1 MFSWS
6 FKRQLL
12 YLALPLVLVLGIF
25 AYIFFTYLHV
35 TPSCTDGVKNGDERG
50 IDCGGSCTLLCKGEA
65 LSPIVRWSESFPV
78 AGSVWNAGAYVENP
92 NLDSEAVRATY
103 TFSLYD
109 ENNKRIT
116 SVNGETIIPA
126 GKKSLVF
133 YPSIDTAGKVVKR
146 TEFEFSP
153 NIVWSTA
160 SGVDRD
166 LVVTHGAIERETTS
180 PLLSGTIENRD
191 VVDSGVVEISAII
204 YDGRQNA
211 IGISRTYVD
220 NFSPREKQV
229 FGFTWPERFKQTQ
242 VSCEVSSDVMLVLDR
257 SGSMASISSTPPEPL
272 STVKNTAVFF
282 VSSLTLGDQAGV
294 VSFANEASNPID
306 QALSPLFTEVQRSIE
321 RIAIATTSTQNTNI
335 GDGLYKATDELLSPR
350 ARADSKKV
358 IILLTDGDPTDP
370 KIPGQTNYPALFAD
384 QASQNAKDKGVS
396 VFTVGLGSL
405 VNDDLLARLAS
416 SPSQYFKAPTPA
428 DLSSIYQKIS
438 KSICV
443 LRPNVIEI
451 IAIPQNY

>member
-25 AYIFFTYLHV
+25 AYIFFTYLYV
-35 TPSCTDGVKNGDERG
+35 TPSCTDGIKNGDEKG
-50 IDCGGSCTLLCKGEA
+50 VDCGGSCSLLCKGEA

-92 NLDSEAVRATY
+92 NISSEATRASY
-103 TFSLYD
+103 TFSLYG
-109 ENNKRIT
+109 EKNQLIA
-116 SVNGETIIPA
+116 SVNGETFIPA
-126 GKKSLVF
+126 AKKFLVF
-133 YPSIDTAGKVVKR
+133 HPSIDTSGKVVKR

-153 NIVWSTA
+153 NIVWSTT

-191 VVDSGVVEISAII
+191 VVDSGRVEISAII

-220 NFSPREKQV
+220 NLSPRQKQV

-242 VSCEVSSDVMLVLDR
+242 VSCEISSDIMLVLDR
-257 SGSMASISSTPPEPL
+257 SGSMASISRTPPEPL
-272 STVKNTAVFF
+272 STVKNTAMSF
-282 VSSLTLGDQAGV
+282 VSSLVLGDQAGV

-321 RIAIATTSTQNTNI
+321 RITIATTSAQNTNI
-335 GDGLYKATDELLSPR
+335 GDGIYKATDELLSSR
-350 ARADSKKV
+350 ARMDSKKV

-370 KIPGQTNYPALFAD
+370 KMPGQNNYPTLFAEE
-384 QASQNAKDKGVS
+384 AAQNTKDKGIS
-396 VFTVGLGSL
+396 VFTVGLGGL
-405 VNDDLLARLAS
+405 VNDDLLTRLAS
-416 SPSQYFKAPTPA
+416 SPNQYFKAPTTA
-428 DLSSIYQKIS
+428 DLSSIYQRIS

-451 IAIPQNY
+451 ITIP